1 MRRLSKAQG
10 ILVFYVFDLALLLL
24 LIISFL
30 PFMRRKGPSS
40 KDTALL
46 NPAYKDAVSFIE
58 LSQGGG
64 GLFSGA
70 RTVSLEKAGTIWL
83 GSSSDGNGEF
93 VWPADMQS
101 VGKLLELASSVI
113 RSYEKSSSR
122 KDWGAFGITD
132 SEAFSLSFYDS
143 SHKTLSF
150 LYFGIDDP
158 LTGRVSVRSASDVTV
173 YEVDGGIQPYLTA
186 DESFWADPF
195 LYPQC
200 LTGLGRAEA
209 EEGLRRGKL
218 ENIRPREGLA
228 ADYTGRLYFGNG
240 AEILFSIYRKDS
252 SYIVIPSLT
261 PGPAASDL
269 ERAAVS
275 RISYRY
281 GISGLTLDNL
291 LEELRQAE

>member
-10 ILVFYVFDLALLLL
+10 ILFFYIFDLALLLL
-24 LIISFL
+24 LILSFL
-30 PFMRRKGPSS
+30 PFMRRRGPSA

-46 NPAYKDAVSFIE
+46 NPAHKDKVFRIE

-64 GLFSGA
+64 GIFSSG
-70 RTVSLEKAGTIWL
+70 RKVCLEKAGGIWL

-93 VWPADMQS
+93 VWPADMQA
-101 VGKLLELASSVI
+101 VDKLLELASSVI

-122 KDWGAFGITD
+122 KDWGKFGITD
-132 SEAFSLSFYDS
+132 GEAFSLSFYDS
-143 SHKTLSF
+143 SQKTLSY
-150 LYFGIDDP
+150 LYFGGDDP
-158 LTGRVSVRSASDVTV
+158 LTGRIYVRSASDVTV
-173 YEVDGGIQPYLTA
+173 YELDAGIQPYLTA

-218 ENIRPREGLA
+218 ENIRPREGLE
-228 ADYTGRLYFGNG
+228 ADYSGRLYFGNG
-240 AEILFSIYRKDS
+240 AEILFRIYKKES
-252 SYIVIPSLT
+252 SYIVIPALT
-261 PGPAASDL
+261 PGLAASDE
-269 ERAAVS
+269 ERAAIS

-281 GISGLTLDNL
+281 GISGLTLGNL

>member
-10 ILVFYVFDLALLLL
+10 ILVFYLFDLILLLL

-30 PFMRRKGPSS
+30 PFMRRKGASA

-46 NPAYKDAVSFIE
+46 NPAHREKVTRIE
-58 LSQGGG
+58 LAQGGG
-64 GLFSGA
+64 IFSSG
-70 RTVSLEKAGTIWL
+70 RKVSLEKAGGIWL

-93 VWPADMQS
+93 VWPADMQA
-101 VGKLLELASSVI
+101 VDKLLELASSVI
-113 RSYEKSSSR
+113 RSYEKSSSP
-122 KDWGAFGITD
+122 KDWGEFGITD

-143 SHKTLSF
+143 SHKTLSY
-150 LYFGIDDP
+150 LYFGGDDP
-158 LTGRVSVRSASDVTV
+158 LTGRVYVRSASDATV

-218 ENIRPREGLA
+218 ENIRPREGLE
-228 ADYTGRLYFGNG
+228 ADYTDRLYFGNG
-240 AEILFSIYRKDS
+240 AEILFSIYKKDS
-252 SYIVIPSLT
+252 SYIVIPALT
-261 PGPAASDL
+261 PGLAASDE
-269 ERAAVS
+269 ERAAIS

-281 GISGLTLDNL
+281 GISKMTLDNL
-291 LEELRQAE
+291 LEELRQAD

>member
-10 ILVFYVFDLALLLL
+10 ILVFYLFDLALLAL

-30 PFMRRKGPSS
+30 PFMSRNGPSA

-46 NPAYKDAVSFIE
+46 NPVHKEKVSFIE
-58 LSQGGG
+58 LSRGGG
-64 GLFSGA
+64 GIFSEK
-70 RTVSLEKAGTIWL
+70 RNVSLERAGAIWL

-93 VWPADMQS
+93 VWPADMQA
-101 VGKLLELASSVI
+101 VRKLLDLSSSVI
-113 RSYEKSSSR
+113 CSYEKSSSR
-122 KDWGAFGITD
+122 TDWEEFGITD
-132 SEAFSLSFYDS
+132 SEAFFLSFSDS
-143 SHKTLSF
+143 SHRTLSS
-150 LYFGIDDP
+150 LYFGDDNP
-158 LTGRVSVRSASDVTV
+158 LTGRVYVRSASDVTV
-173 YEVDGGIQPYLTA
+173 YEVDGGIQSYLSV

-209 EEGLRRGKL
+209 EESLRRGKI
-218 ENIRPREGLA
+218 ENIRPRDGLE

-240 AEILFSIYRKDS
+240 AEILFGIYKKDS
-252 SYIVIPSLT
+252 AYIVIPALT
-261 PGPAASDL
+261 PGPAASDV
-269 ERAAVS
+269 ERAAIS
-275 RISYRY
+275 RINYRY